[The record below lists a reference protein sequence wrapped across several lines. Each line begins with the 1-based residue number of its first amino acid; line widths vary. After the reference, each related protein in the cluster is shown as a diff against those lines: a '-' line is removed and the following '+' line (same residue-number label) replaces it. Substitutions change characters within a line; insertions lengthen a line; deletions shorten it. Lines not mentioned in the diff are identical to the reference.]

1 MKVKVASPIRFYNGE
16 KLVGETNYNGNAF
29 ADPHIEITEEDIAM
43 AYKDNG
49 DEIIKIRHNFDDYLN
64 NFDDYLKRHPKIWQS
79 LADRLW
85 DDFVDYKDIPFGNK
99 EIWHEQKN

>member
-16 KLVGETNYNGNAF
+16 ELVGEINYNGNAF

-43 AYKDNG
+43 TYKDAGN
-49 DEIIKIRHNFDDYLN
+49 EIIKTWRNFDDH
-64 NFDDYLKRHPKIWQS
+64 LKRHPEIWQS
-79 LADRLW
+79 LADKLW
-85 DDFVDYKDIPFGNK
+85 DGFVDYKDIPFGNK